1 MRRML
6 VASAAILTAI
16 ASFSFAQTQQN
27 QQQAPGA
34 QQPAGNP
41 DQEFVKDEAVGNQF
55 EIQLAQF
62 IQQKA
67 QEESVKKLAQQII
80 QDHQR
85 AQEQLQQVAQS
96 MQMQLPQQ
104 LDEIHQ
110 AKLQKMQQ
118 KQGRD
123 LEACYTFAQVGDHQ
137 REILMHRYE
146 AENAQ
151 NPQVKQYAQQTIQPL
166 EHHERLAWQA
176 AETFVPQARQAGERI
191 RGTGAELR
199 DAAHDLTGG
208 SSGTSGGNSSG
219 TGTGGASGTSGGAS
233 SGGATGTQ
241 SR

>member
-1 MRRML
+1 M
-6 VASAAILTAI
+6 
-16 ASFSFAQTQQN
+16 
-27 QQQAPGA
+27 
-34 QQPAGNP
+34 
-41 DQEFVKDEAVGNQF
+41 
-55 EIQLAQF
+55 AQF

-67 QEESVKKLAQQII
+67 QDEQVKKLAQQII
-80 QDHQR
+80 QDHQK

-104 LDEIHQ
+104 LDQIHQ

-166 EHHERLAWQA
+166 EHHSQMAWQA
-176 AETFVPQARQAGERI
+176 AEVFVPQARQAGERI
-191 RGTGAELR
+191 RGTGAEIRDTVR
-199 DAAHDLTGG
+199 DATGG
-208 SSGTSGGNSSG
+208 TSSG
-219 TGTGGASGTSGGAS
+219 TGTGTGTSGGTS

-241 SR
+241 R

>member
-1 MRRML
+1 MKRTF
-6 VASAAILTAI
+6 VASAAIFAAV
-16 ASFSFAQTQQN
+16 ASFSFAQAQQN
-27 QQQAPGA
+27 QQQPAADQAA
-34 QQPAGNP
+34 QNP

-67 QEESVKKLAQQII
+67 QDEQVKKLAQQII
-80 QDHQR
+80 QDHQK

-104 LDEIHQ
+104 LDQIHQ

-151 NPQVKQYAQQTIQPL
+151 NPQVKQYAQQSIQPL
-166 EHHERLAWQA
+166 EHHSQMAWQA
-176 AETFVPQARQAGERI
+176 AEVFVPQARQAGEHI

-199 DAAHDLTGG
+199 DAAHDVTGT
-208 SSGTSGGNSSG
+208 SSGTSGQSG
-219 TGTGGASGTSGGAS
+219 TGVSGGTS

-241 SR
+241 R

>member
-1 MRRML
+1 MKRTFI
-6 VASAAILTAI
+6 ASAAILAAV
-16 ASFSFAQTQQN
+16 ASFSFAQAQQN
-27 QQQAPGA
+27 QSQPPAADQAA
-34 QQPAGNP
+34 QNP

-55 EIQLAQF
+55 DIQLAQF

-67 QEESVKKLAQQII
+67 QDEQVKKLAQQII
-80 QDHQR
+80 QDHQK

-104 LDEIHQ
+104 LDPIHQ
-110 AKLQKMQQ
+110 AKLQKMEQ

-137 REILMHRYE
+137 RAILMHRYE

-151 NPQVKQYAQQTIQPL
+151 NQQVKQYAQQTIQPL
-166 EHHERLAWQA
+166 ERHSQMAWQA

-191 RGTGAELR
+191 RGTGTEIRDTVR
-199 DAAHDLTGG
+199 DATGDKSTG
-208 SSGTSGGNSSG
+208 TGTSGS
-219 TGTGGASGTSGGAS
+219 TSPGS
-233 SGGATGTQ
+233 ATGTQ